1 MSAQIEITN
10 ITGTYPVDVY
20 VADAFGNNSSFLG
33 TIVNALSLPQL
44 YTLPAVFNS
53 APSVMVTLIDANG
66 CEEFKIL
73 ECLPV
78 FPTPSVTPSVTSSLA
93 VTPSVTPSISISVT
107 PSVSNTPSI
116 SISSTPSV
124 TPSISISVTPS
135 VSNTPSISISSTP
148 SVTPSIS
155 ISSTPSVTPSISI
168 SATPSISVTPS
179 TSTVG
184 SYLLTQVLY
193 NGDSGCTLSE
203 TTVYASSSIGAVS
216 VGQYVR
222 ITEDE
227 NCYYVTSS
235 SETTPTVV
243 IDQVSSSC
251 DLCDTGVISLFL
263 ITSIPGCVT
272 GPTMYYG
279 DTSGLTT
286 KPWNNSYVQS
296 NTGDCYIAISYVN
309 QTPNVTL
316 TGGPYVFCNSCS
328 S

>member
-1 MSAQIEITN
+1 MAAQIEITT

-20 VADAFGNNSSFLG
+20 VSDAFGNNSSFLV
-33 TIVNALSLPQL
+33 TITNSGDLPGPW
-44 YTLPAVFNS
+44 TLPSIFNS
-53 APSVMVTLIDANG
+53 APSVMVTLIGANG

-73 ECLPV
+73 ECITV
-78 FPTPSVTPSVTSSLA
+78 FPS
-93 VTPSVTPSISISVT
+93 PSVTPSISVSST
-107 PSVSNTPSI
+107 PSV
-116 SISSTPSV
+116 SV
-124 TPSISISVTPS
+124 TPSISITPS
-135 VSNTPSISISSTP
+135 ISVSQTPSISVSQTPSISI
-148 SVTPSIS
+148 
-155 ISSTPSVTPSISI
+155 
-168 SATPSISVTPS
+168 TPSISVTPS
-179 TSTVG
+179 TSTVS

-251 DLCDTGVISLFL
+251 DLCDTGVIILYL
-263 ITSIPGCVT
+263 ITDFSGCVT

-279 DTSGLTT
+279 DTSGLTI
-286 KPWNNSYVQS
+286 KPWNGSYVQS
-296 NTGDCYIAISYVN
+296 DTGDCYLAISYVN
-309 QTPNVTL
+309 ATPNVTL
-316 TGGPYVFCNSCS
+316 TGGPYVLCNSCLD
-328 S
+328 

>member
-135 VSNTPSISISSTP
+135 ISVSQTPGVSSTPSISISTTPSISLSITP

-155 ISSTPSVTPSISI
+155 LSPTPSISI
-168 SATPSISVTPS
+168 TPSLSEATSYYYQIRQVSNCTNGSVDGSIYIVKSSNSLPINTFVTVSTLPLS
-179 TSTVG
+179 NCVAKIIGTATGPLFDDIIVAECGTSTP
-184 SYLLTQVLY
+184 
-193 NGDSGCTLSE
+193 
-203 TTVYASSSIGAVS
+203 
-216 VGQYVR
+216 
-222 ITEDE
+222 
-227 NCYYVTSS
+227 VT
-235 SETTPTVV
+235 
-243 IDQVSSSC
+243 C
-251 DLCDTGVISLFL
+251 C
-263 ITSIPGCVT
+263 C
-272 GPTMYYG
+272 
-279 DTSGLTT
+279 
-286 KPWNNSYVQS
+286 
-296 NTGDCYIAISYVN
+296 
-309 QTPNVTL
+309 
-316 TGGPYVFCNSCS
+316 
-328 S
+328 

>member
-155 ISSTPSVTPSISI
+155 IS
-168 SATPSISVTPS
+168 ATPSISVTPS
-179 TSTVG
+179 ISNTPSISITPSPSPIGYLAVSYDAEFCSFASFTAKEGASLKVAFSHVGGAPPATGSSGVTVTIGSMINFETSAGAASGSGCVG
-184 SYLLTQVLY
+184 SGFTESRVVVIL
-193 NGDSGCTLSE
+193 NG
-203 TTVYASSSIGAVS
+203 TTVIDNIYLSGNPVS
-216 VGQYVR
+216 YSYTKSAGTDT
-222 ITEDE
+222 I
-227 NCYYVTSS
+227 
-235 SETTPTVV
+235 
-243 IDQVSSSC
+243 IVSM
-251 DLCDTGVISLFL
+251 T
-263 ITSIPGCVT
+263 
-272 GPTMYYG
+272 
-279 DTSGLTT
+279 
-286 KPWNNSYVQS
+286 
-296 NTGDCYIAISYVN
+296 AI
-309 QTPNVTL
+309 
-316 TGGPYVFCNSCS
+316 
-328 S
+328 

>member
-1 MSAQIEITN
+1 
-10 ITGTYPVDVY
+10 
-20 VADAFGNNSSFLG
+20 
-33 TIVNALSLPQL
+33 
-44 YTLPAVFNS
+44 
-53 APSVMVTLIDANG
+53 
-66 CEEFKIL
+66 
-73 ECLPV
+73 
-78 FPTPSVTPSVTSSLA
+78 
-93 VTPSVTPSISISVT
+93 
-107 PSVSNTPSI
+107 
-116 SISSTPSV
+116 
-124 TPSISISVTPS
+124 
-135 VSNTPSISISSTP
+135 
-148 SVTPSIS
+148 
-155 ISSTPSVTPSISI
+155 
-168 SATPSISVTPS
+168 
-179 TSTVG
+179 
-184 SYLLTQVLY
+184 LTQVLY

-296 NTGDCYIAISYVN
+296 DTGDCYIAISYVN

>member
-93 VTPSVTPSISISVT
+93 V
-107 PSVSNTPSI
+107 
-116 SISSTPSV
+116 TPSV

>member
-1 MSAQIEITN
+1 MAAQIEITT

-20 VADAFGNNSSFLG
+20 VSDAFGNNSSFLV
-33 TIVNALSLPQL
+33 TITNSGDLPGPW
-44 YTLPAVFNS
+44 TLPSIFNS

-73 ECLPV
+73 ECITV
-78 FPTPSVTPSVTSSLA
+78 FPSPSVTPSISVSPTPSVSVTPSISITPSISVSSTPSVSVTPSISITPSISVSL
-93 VTPSVTPSISISVT
+93 TPSVTPSIS
-107 PSVSNTPSI
+107 VSQTPSI
-116 SISSTPSV
+116 SI
-124 TPSISISVTPS
+124 
-135 VSNTPSISISSTP
+135 
-148 SVTPSIS
+148 
-155 ISSTPSVTPSISI
+155 
-168 SATPSISVTPS
+168 TPSISVTPS
-179 TSTVG
+179 TSTVS

-203 TTVYASSSIGAVS
+203 ITVYASSSIGAVS

-251 DLCDTGVISLFL
+251 DLCDTGVIILYL
-263 ITSIPGCVT
+263 ITDFSGCVT

-279 DTSGLTT
+279 DTSGLTI
-286 KPWNNSYVQS
+286 KPWNGSYVQS
-296 NTGDCYIAISYVN
+296 DTGDCYLAISYVN
-309 QTPNVTL
+309 ATPNVTL
-316 TGGPYVFCNSCS
+316 TGGPYVLCNSCLD
-328 S
+328 